1 MKKEIHKAINWNLP
15 NHQFYD
21 DIYIK
26 QVEQFWLPEEIPV
39 SDDKS
44 VWDNLDSNI
53 KETYER
59 ILAGLTLLDT
69 EQTVGVTKLGDKT
82 DNLFIKSILTLFAG
96 FETIHARS
104 YSTIFQ
110 TLCTSDRIDELF
122 SWIENTKELQNK
134 VSMIIKTYES
144 IEDKESLFM
153 SMVGSLCLE
162 GICFYSGFFLPL
174 WLSGQ
179 GKMVNSGEIINLI
192 LRDEKLHTVGVGF
205 FAKDIYKDFSEDVKI
220 KLREKALKMV
230 YEVYLAELEYSKL
243 LYKNLGLLDEVKTY
257 LEFNVNYALS
267 CIDFE
272 PMFNVTEND
281 VNSVVMNGYSTETK
295 THDFFSTKG
304 NGYIKTT
311 KVEDLTDEDFELDE
325 VFFAESFKGTRTANM
340 PRKSRKRGKEIKK
353 RGISKE
359 QICVATALDRQG
371 NLIIEPLCKGRMTH
385 KELERLYKG
394 HIGESSIL
402 CTDSHK
408 SYIKFASD
416 FNLDHK
422 RIKTGKHKEGIYHIQ
437 HINSLTQ

>member
-1 MKKEIHKAINWNLP
+1 
-15 NHQFYD
+15 
-21 DIYIK
+21 
-26 QVEQFWLPEEIPV
+26 
-39 SDDKS
+39 
-44 VWDNLDSNI
+44 
-53 KETYER
+53 
-59 ILAGLTLLDT
+59 
-69 EQTVGVTKLGDKT
+69 
-82 DNLFIKSILTLFAG
+82 
-96 FETIHARS
+96 
-104 YSTIFQ
+104 
-110 TLCTSDRIDELF
+110 
-122 SWIENTKELQNK
+122 
-134 VSMIIKTYES
+134 MIIKTYES

-179 GKMVNSGEIINLI
+179 CKMVNSGEIINLI
-192 LRDEKLHTVGVGF
+192 FRDEKLHTVGVGF

-311 KVEDLTDEDFELDE
+311 KVEDLTDEDFE
-325 VFFAESFKGTRTANM
+325 
-340 PRKSRKRGKEIKK
+340 
-353 RGISKE
+353 
-359 QICVATALDRQG
+359 
-371 NLIIEPLCKGRMTH
+371 
-385 KELERLYKG
+385 
-394 HIGESSIL
+394 
-402 CTDSHK
+402 
-408 SYIKFASD
+408 
-416 FNLDHK
+416 FNF
-422 RIKTGKHKEGIYHIQ
+422 
-437 HINSLTQ
+437 

>member
-15 NHQFYD
+15 SHQFYD

-110 TLCTSDRIDELF
+110 TLCTSDR
-122 SWIENTKELQNK
+122 
-134 VSMIIKTYES
+134 
-144 IEDKESLFM
+144 M

-311 KVEDLTDEDFELDE
+311 KVEDLTDEDFE
-325 VFFAESFKGTRTANM
+325 
-340 PRKSRKRGKEIKK
+340 
-353 RGISKE
+353 
-359 QICVATALDRQG
+359 
-371 NLIIEPLCKGRMTH
+371 
-385 KELERLYKG
+385 
-394 HIGESSIL
+394 
-402 CTDSHK
+402 
-408 SYIKFASD
+408 
-416 FNLDHK
+416 FNF
-422 RIKTGKHKEGIYHIQ
+422 
-437 HINSLTQ
+437 

>member
-15 NHQFYD
+15 SHQFYD

-220 KLREKALKMV
+220 KLREKSLKMV

-311 KVEDLTDEDFELDE
+311 KVEDLTDEDFE
-325 VFFAESFKGTRTANM
+325 
-340 PRKSRKRGKEIKK
+340 
-353 RGISKE
+353 
-359 QICVATALDRQG
+359 
-371 NLIIEPLCKGRMTH
+371 
-385 KELERLYKG
+385 
-394 HIGESSIL
+394 
-402 CTDSHK
+402 
-408 SYIKFASD
+408 
-416 FNLDHK
+416 FNF
-422 RIKTGKHKEGIYHIQ
+422 
-437 HINSLTQ
+437 